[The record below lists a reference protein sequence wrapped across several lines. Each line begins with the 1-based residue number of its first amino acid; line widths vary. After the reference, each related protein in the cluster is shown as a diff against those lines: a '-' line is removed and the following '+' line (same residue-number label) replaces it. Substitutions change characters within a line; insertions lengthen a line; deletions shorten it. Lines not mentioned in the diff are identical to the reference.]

1 MSNFPSND
9 LRRRKLQTG
18 LTITTL
24 TLSVASTLFL
34 LLFTSRIGF
43 NAASNS
49 GVLTLGLSGI
59 FSNFTLFIGT
69 LIIAVGVVL
78 TSFIAFLMMAQRTR
92 DFGLIKAAGCP
103 NNLVLGYFTD
113 ELLVTS
119 LAGCGLGVVFGFLMD
134 YTTANVVFSE
144 YRLPNFWFGP
154 AVFVGFFVL
163 TLVFGLL
170 PILKASKMSPVK
182 ALSPIEYNGLTTAGK
197 RKPIS
202 KGRLTWRIAERSLSR
217 RQSASLRMLLLLS
230 IVFILLTVSV
240 AGGIIARDTTASW
253 VQNSINPN
261 SVAIATMSMGS
272 QYEQLLSKFTGGSA
286 SADFNYSDPN
296 FAIPQ
301 SVVSQLDAAS
311 NVVLVDSR
319 LVLEEHVTEISNFT
333 VDYATQNTYAMG
345 GNRQGEALVM
355 GVNPSSLDGSWNVE
369 GNFLNSNDTLQAV
382 IGDSI
387 AQSMYSV
394 DQSLNINQS
403 NPLVEGI
410 EFNHQTFN
418 IVGVCVD
425 PTNNGLVT
433 YVPIETLMNQTAIS
447 NPNLLM
453 VQLKNTSPTTITQIK
468 TLVHSIDPNLTV
480 FPLNGIIQK
489 DANFMSSAWQTMLL
503 LPIFSLASAA
513 FCLVGYMML
522 TVEEQHQEF
531 AVLRAIGAKPK
542 TIIFTLAI
550 QSLLLLLSSFGIGI
564 LIGTILTVVI
574 LVQQPMITGF
584 TMLEITLWL
593 LAALMAM
600 FVLSLY
606 PALKLTRAPILKI
619 MT

>member
-1 MSNFPSND
+1 MSNFPRND

-43 NAASNS
+43 NTASNS
-49 GVLTLGLSGI
+49 GVLTLGLAGI
-59 FSNFTLFIGT
+59 FSNFALFVGA
-69 LIIAVGVVL
+69 LIVAVGAVL
-78 TSFIAFLMMAQRTR
+78 VSFIAFLMMSQRTR
-92 DFGLIKAAGCP
+92 EFGLIKAAGCP

-113 ELLVTS
+113 ELLMTT
-119 LAGCGLGVVFGFLMD
+119 LAGCGLGVIFGFLMD
-134 YTTANVVFSE
+134 YAAANIVFSG
-144 YRLPNFWFGP
+144 YLLPNFWFGA

-163 TLVFGLL
+163 TLAFGLW
-170 PILKASKMSPVK
+170 PILKASKVSPAK
-182 ALSPIEYNGLTTAGK
+182 ALSPIEYNGLASASK
-197 RKPIS
+197 RKPIA
-202 KGRLTWRIAERSLSR
+202 KGRLIWRIAERSLSR
-217 RQSASLRMLLLLS
+217 RQSASLRLLLLLS

-240 AGGIIARDTTASW
+240 AGGIIARDTTTSW

-261 SVAIATMSMGS
+261 SVAIATMSMGT
-272 QYEQLLSKFTGGSA
+272 QYEQLLSKFTGSSA
-286 SADFNYSDPN
+286 KADFNYSDPN

-301 SVVSQLDAAS
+301 SVITQLS
-311 NVVLVDSR
+311 TSPNVVLVDSR
-319 LVLEEHVTEISNFT
+319 LLLEEHVNEISNFT
-333 VDYATQNTYAMG
+333 VDYATQNTYAVG
-345 GNRQGEALVM
+345 GNRQGDSLVI
-355 GVNPSSLDGSWNVE
+355 GVNAPSLDGTWNIE
-369 GNFLNSNDTLQAV
+369 GNFLNSNSTLQAV

-387 AQSMYSV
+387 AQSLYSV

-418 IVGVCVD
+418 IIGVCVD

-433 YVPIETLMNQTAIS
+433 YVPLYVLMNQTAIS
-447 NPNLLM
+447 SPNLLI
-453 VQLKNTSPTTITQIK
+453 VQLKNTSPATIIQIK
-468 TLVHSIDPNLTV
+468 TIVQSIDPNLTV
-480 FPLNGIIQK
+480 FPLDGIIQK

-503 LPIFSLASAA
+503 LPVFSLVSAA

-542 TIIFTLAI
+542 IIVFTLII
-550 QSLLLLLSSFGIGI
+550 QSLL
-564 LIGTILTVVI
+564 I
-574 LVQQPMITGF
+574 LVHQPMMTGF

-606 PALKLTRAPILKI
+606 PALKLARASILKI
-619 MT
+619 IT